1 MSSLLHLI
9 VTTLVDDL
17 AVTASLRLLNVLRVF
32 RILRMRRLKR
42 TVVTVVGVVIKSARD
57 LWPVVALMLLMC
69 FVFTVL
75 GMQLFGA
82 TLDPGLEE
90 FAAHSYAHKTRFD
103 TFFWSF
109 VQVFTVIA
117 GDSWNTIMY
126 RTMENTTAVSA
137 LFFVALIVLGES
149 VLLNLVLAVVLEGA
163 SDQMKEKHAAQ
174 QFRDNT
180 LRLFHNQYKRLAM
193 RRWSAKTRA
202 EAMLERGQ
210 VLVLPGDTA
219 EKLGLEDFPKPT
231 PYRPGRPSS
240 SSSSSAVFDVAAF
253 PASDTSASPRN
264 GGLVLSRR
272 EGHALRA
279 PPPPSVRS
287 SSLSLRHP
295 LPPTPSS
302 CFLPLPQSH
311 RQTDVGASAQTPLQ
325 EAATAAHA
333 AAAQE
338 GAADII
344 SGTRHGVSD
353 GDRSDENRLVRRDT
367 SSPKA
372 EADRHVTSPHE
383 LDRQM
388 TPPAEFDRVWDA
400 GWERERRKKSPR
412 GRTGCEPRGQGKSVR
427 GGQEKGMS
435 AGREDSAA
443 HSAASVSEG
452 RPLSAT
458 SEKAMEDERCL
469 ETTAA
474 EELMTP
480 TEEFDKVWEKSW
492 ERQYE
497 GKKSPRCRPSASSG
511 GEEDNGHGAQNIGRN
526 ATAAGGK
533 DVGSPVG
540 EEGSRL
546 LVAGQA
552 LAHDERPERDPAETS
567 MTPPEEFD
575 RVRGKSWE
583 RQHKGKKSPRPRP
596 SAPSGGEEDNG
607 HGAHNIGRNV
617 PTAGGGGIRLPV
629 GEDRNRLLVADEALV
644 HNERPERTNAK
655 KLMTPPDGFDSSWQK
670 DWLRQTARRSS
681 RDRRRVSPL
690 RQGKM
695 VFEGR
700 ETERQARGQHFVW
713 SLASEN
719 GERPREATR
728 DGLEEERATGYANK
742 VRDEAIE

>member
-1 MSSLLHLI
+1 FKAVSLAEGLRLMRERAEARAARQVEARGRAKKGKRMLGSAAEGVKGVVTKGGAEVGGAIARGGGVIARGGVDILAAGPNLAAGLITPHAESKPEGKTARVVRQSTGLWQSIIWYARHPLVEDQVLSEDSLFSQATHWAIILNVVVIGMGGHNIGDKKAAVLHNMETVLTIIFTVEVVLKNVVLGARRYFKSRRVEEEVHWWNWFDFFVSMSSLLHLI

-210 VLVLPGDTA
+210 LLVLPGNTA

-240 SSSSSAVFDVAAF
+240 SSSSSAVFDVAAY

-287 SSLSLRHP
+287 SLLPLRHP
-295 LPPTPSS
+295 SPPTPSS
-302 CFLPLPQSH
+302 CFLTLPQSH
-311 RQTDVGASAQTPLQ
+311 RQTDVGTSAQAPLQ

-338 GAADII
+338 GAADI

-353 GDRSDENRLVRRDT
+353 GNRSDDNRLVRSDT
-367 SSPKA
+367 SSPKGKD
-372 EADRHVTSPHE
+372 DRHVTSPDE

-412 GRTGCEPRGQGKSVR
+412 GRKGCEPRDQGESVR

-458 SEKAMEDERCL
+458 SEEAMEDERCL
-469 ETTAA
+469 EPTAA
-474 EELMTP
+474 
-480 TEEFDKVWEKSW
+480 
-492 ERQYE
+492 
-497 GKKSPRCRPSASSG
+497 
-511 GEEDNGHGAQNIGRN
+511 
-526 ATAAGGK
+526 
-533 DVGSPVG
+533 
-540 EEGSRL
+540 
-546 LVAGQA
+546 
-552 LAHDERPERDPAETS
+552 
-567 MTPPEEFD
+567 
-575 RVRGKSWE
+575 
-583 RQHKGKKSPRPRP
+583 
-596 SAPSGGEEDNG
+596 
-607 HGAHNIGRNV
+607 
-617 PTAGGGGIRLPV
+617 
-629 GEDRNRLLVADEALV
+629 
-644 HNERPERTNAK
+644 
-655 KLMTPPDGFDSSWQK
+655 
-670 DWLRQTARRSS
+670 
-681 RDRRRVSPL
+681 
-690 RQGKM
+690 
-695 VFEGR
+695 
-700 ETERQARGQHFVW
+700 
-713 SLASEN
+713 
-719 GERPREATR
+719 
-728 DGLEEERATGYANK
+728 
-742 VRDEAIE
+742 